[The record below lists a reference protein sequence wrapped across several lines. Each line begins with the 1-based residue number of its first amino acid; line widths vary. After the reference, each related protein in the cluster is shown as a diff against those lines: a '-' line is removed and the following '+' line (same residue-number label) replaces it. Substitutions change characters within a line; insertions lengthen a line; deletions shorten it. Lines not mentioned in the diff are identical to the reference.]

1 MDTQNVSA
9 QLYFKQLP
17 VDPNANEVQSDAE
30 IETAFQ
36 KQLDLSEFYKSPEV
50 FEAVKRDFMD
60 QTMEGKEQPLVEIK
74 SPMKEPPSVPLNTNV
89 GPTDFLYRYIKEGF
103 GSNATSIIIFLIV
116 IGIVVSIFA
125 GTVFK

>member
-30 IETAFQ
+30 IENAFQ

-50 FEAVKRDFMD
+50 FEAVKRDFME
-60 QTMEGKEQPLVEIK
+60 QTMEGKEDPVKIK
-74 SPMKEPPSVPLNTNV
+74 PPTQEPPSIPLNTTV
-89 GPTDFLYRYIKEGF
+89 GPTDFLYTYIKEGF
-103 GSNATSIIIFLIV
+103 GSNSTSIIIFLIIFGV
-116 IGIVVSIFA
+116 LASIGANIIF
-125 GTVFK
+125 K